1 MIRDRVNLEF
11 ETDPCQDVP
20 MTTVVRPYKGVSAEE
35 RRAERRARL
44 VRACLDVVGAE
55 GILGTSAERVC
66 AEAQLTKR
74 YFYESFPDR
83 DALLLAAADE
93 MFATLRERME
103 QELPRNRSRRART
116 HAMLTVLIDTLS
128 GDPRLARL
136 YVESPG
142 NPVLQARREQ
152 AITSF
157 TEFAATAVLTDDGAA
172 RDPGRLLATR
182 VLTAGI
188 TDVITSWLA
197 GTLDADRDVIIETLE
212 RLASAI

>member
-1 MIRDRVNLEF
+1 
-11 ETDPCQDVP
+11 

-35 RRAERRARL
+35 RRAERRTRL
-44 VRACLDVVGAE
+44 VQACLEVVAAE

-103 QELPRNRSRRART
+103 QELPRNRSRRERT
-116 HAMLTVLIDTLS
+116 HAVLTVLIDTLS

-142 NPVLQARREQ
+142 NPVLLARREQ
-152 AITSF
+152 AIASF
-157 TEFAATAVLTDDGAA
+157 TEFAATAVLNEGGPAP
-172 RDPGRLLATR
+172 DPGRLLATR
-182 VLTAGI
+182 VLTAGT

-197 GTLDADRDVIIETLE
+197 GTLDADRDAIIETLE
-212 RLASAI
+212 RLASAV

>member
-1 MIRDRVNLEF
+1 
-11 ETDPCQDVP
+11 

-35 RRAERRARL
+35 RRAERRTRL
-44 VRACLDVVGAE
+44 VQACLEVVAAE

-103 QELPRNRSRRART
+103 QELPRNRSRRERT

-128 GDPRLARL
+128 EDPRLARL

-157 TEFAATAVLTDDGAA
+157 TEFAATAVLTDDGPAA
-172 RDPGRLLATR
+172 PDPGRLLATR

-188 TDVITSWLA
+188 TDVITSWWA

-212 RLASAI
+212 RLASAV

>member
-1 MIRDRVNLEF
+1 M
-11 ETDPCQDVP
+11 PA
-20 MTTVVRPYKGVSAEE
+20 VVRPYKGVSAEE

-44 VRACLDVVGAE
+44 IQGCLEVVGAE

-93 MFATLRERME
+93 LYATLRARME
-103 QELPRNRSRRART
+103 QQLRRNHSRRSRTR
-116 HAMLTVLIDTLS
+116 AMLTVLIDTLS

-142 NPVLQARREQ
+142 NPVLRARREQ
-152 AITSF
+152 AIASF
-157 TEFAATAVLTDDGAA
+157 TEFAATAVLTEGGPAP
-172 RDPGRLLATR
+172 DPGRLLATR

-188 TDVITSWLA
+188 TDVVTSWLA
-197 GTLDADRDVIIETLE
+197 GTLDADRDAIIETLE
-212 RLASAI
+212 RLLAAV

>member
-1 MIRDRVNLEF
+1 
-11 ETDPCQDVP
+11 

-44 VRACLDVVGAE
+44 IQACLEVVGAE

-93 MFATLRERME
+93 LFATLRERME
-103 QELPRNRSRRART
+103 QELPRNHSRRERT
-116 HAMLTVLIDTLS
+116 HAVLTVLIDTLS

-142 NPVLQARREQ
+142 NPVLLARREQ

-157 TEFAATAVLTDDGAA
+157 TEFAATAVLSDDGSAP
-172 RDPGRLLATR
+172 DPGRLLATR

-197 GTLDADRDVIIETLE
+197 GTLDADRDAIIETLE
-212 RLASAI
+212 RLASAV

>member
-1 MIRDRVNLEF
+1 
-11 ETDPCQDVP
+11 

-44 VRACLDVVGAE
+44 IEACLDVVAAG
-55 GILGTSAERVC
+55 GILGTSVERVC

-93 MFATLRERME
+93 LFATLRARME
-103 QELPRNRSRRART
+103 EELTRNRSRRERT

-142 NPVLQARREQ
+142 NPVLLARREQ

-157 TEFAATAVLTDDGAA
+157 TEFAATAVLTEGTSS
-172 RDPGRLLATR
+172 RDPGRLLAAR
-182 VLTAGI
+182 VLTAG
-188 TDVITSWLA
+188 TTEVVTSWLA
-197 GTLDADRDVIIETLE
+197 GTLDADRDTVIAALE
-212 RLASAI
+212 RLASAV

>member
-1 MIRDRVNLEF
+1 M
-11 ETDPCQDVP
+11 PA
-20 MTTVVRPYKGVSAEE
+20 VVRPYKGVSAEE

-44 VRACLDVVGAE
+44 IQACLEVVGAE

-93 MFATLRERME
+93 LYATLRARME
-103 QELPRNRSRRART
+103 QQLRRNHSRRSRTR
-116 HAMLTVLIDTLS
+116 AMLTVLIDTLS

-142 NPVLQARREQ
+142 NPVLRARREQ
-152 AITSF
+152 AIASF
-157 TEFAATAVLTDDGAA
+157 TEFAATAVLTEGGPAP
-172 RDPGRLLATR
+172 DPGRLLATR

-188 TDVITSWLA
+188 TDVVTSWLA
-197 GTLDADRDVIIETLE
+197 GTLDADRDAIIETLE
-212 RLASAI
+212 RLLAAV

>member
-1 MIRDRVNLEF
+1 M
-11 ETDPCQDVP
+11 CS

-35 RRAERRARL
+35 RRADRRARL
-44 VRACLDVVGAE
+44 IQACLEVVATD

-66 AEAQLTKR
+66 AQAQLTKR

-103 QELPRNRSRRART
+103 QELTPNHSRRERT

-157 TEFAATAVLTDDGAA
+157 TEFAATAVLTEDGATPDA
-172 RDPGRLLATR
+172 GRLLATR

-212 RLASAI
+212 RLASAA

>member
-1 MIRDRVNLEF
+1 
-11 ETDPCQDVP
+11 

-35 RRAERRARL
+35 RRADRRARL
-44 VRACLDVVGAE
+44 VEACLDVVGAE

-93 MFATLRERME
+93 MFTTLRDRME
-103 QELPRNRSRRART
+103 QELPRHHSRQERT
-116 HAMLTVLIDTLS
+116 HAMLEVLIDSLS

-142 NPVLQARREQ
+142 NPVLLARREQ
-152 AITSF
+152 AIASF
-157 TEFAATAVLTDDGAA
+157 TDFAATSVLSEG
-172 RDPGRLLATR
+172 GRAPDLGLLLATR
-182 VLTAGI
+182 VLTAGT
-188 TDVITSWLA
+188 TDLITSWLA
-197 GTLDADRDVIIETLE
+197 GSLEADRKAIIATLE
-212 RLASAI
+212 RLLAAV